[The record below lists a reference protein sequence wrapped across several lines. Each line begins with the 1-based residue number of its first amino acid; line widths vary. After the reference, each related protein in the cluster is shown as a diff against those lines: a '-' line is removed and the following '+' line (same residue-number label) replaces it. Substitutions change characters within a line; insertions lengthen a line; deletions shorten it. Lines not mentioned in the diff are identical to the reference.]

1 MISNRE
7 MFCVIFGAISTTPV
21 SKDYSNSMLDQARKE
36 FGLTKSEANKILKE
50 LDNTL
55 EFIVEQMKKK
65 VLNIQDK
72 KFDV

>member
-1 MISNRE
+1 

-21 SKDYSNSMLDQARKE
+21 SKDYSNSMLNQARKE

>member
-1 MISNRE
+1 